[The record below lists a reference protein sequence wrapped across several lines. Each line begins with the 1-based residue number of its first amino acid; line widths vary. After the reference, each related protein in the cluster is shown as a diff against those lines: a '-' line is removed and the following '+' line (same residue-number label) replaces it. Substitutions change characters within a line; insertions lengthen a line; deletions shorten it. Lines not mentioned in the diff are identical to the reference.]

1 MAQSNLAKEFVRIRG
16 ILDEGDFKTILKN
29 LFSLQVLFTTI
40 NRYME
45 KFIKTGEN
53 TLDICAGDIKDLC
66 DLTAP
71 LLAKY
76 EKKINHNTMYKD
88 LWDCDILNDEHF
100 REWSIQYTNLFS
112 VVAKLRC
119 FLSVMSY
126 AYCMLDAYEKQWN
139 QNNDLTT
146 VIANTI
152 KNYIRYEY

>member
-1 MAQSNLAKEFVRIRG
+1 MNQSNLAKEFVRIRG
-16 ILDEGDFKTILKN
+16 ILDEGDFNTILKN
-29 LFSLQVLFTTI
+29 LSSLQMLFTTI
-40 NRYME
+40 NRHME
-45 KFIKTGEN
+45 KFIKTGRN

-66 DLTAP
+66 DLASP
-71 LLAKY
+71 LLSNY
-76 EKKINHNTMYKD
+76 EKKINHNTMYKN

-100 REWSIQYTNLFS
+100 QNWSKKYTDLFN

-126 AYCMLDAYEKQWN
+126 AYCMLDAYEKQWD